1 MENPSYRFIKE
12 KLETLNEES
21 ENLPTMRDIAASYL
35 VRYLQLVN
43 SLVINIPSSA
53 AKTALTPTY
62 SAALQTIA
70 GLKTSNEPYQVF
82 EATLKEII
90 KTFSALGKDG
100 THKEYVTKMGEA
112 LTKYEEGL
120 KLLEK
125 KGVADIN
132 KAPEA
137 KEVDRVTNTQYI
149 WGIVADNVKALIAEL
164 KKFSPATTGK

>member
-82 EATLKEII
+82 KATLKNII
-90 KTFSALGKDG
+90 DEFSKLDNGG
-100 THKEYVTKMGEA
+100 HKEYVTKMVEA
-112 LTKYEEGL
+112 LAKYEEGL
-120 KLLEK
+120 NKLEEK
-125 KGVADIN
+125 IATIN